1 MDNLLTEFR
10 SISHLIR
17 QSGQGIKN
25 VKTLVGTSLFVA
37 MNAALGYFK
46 IVVIPKMLEINFS
59 SLALAAC
66 AFTYGPVM
74 AGAAGIICDNIKY
87 LLNPSGPYMPL
98 FGLNEFL
105 TGFIYGL
112 FFYKKSLSLK
122 RVILARLSVVL
133 LINIFLTPL
142 WLHILYGNAFIILV
156 QARILKNIL
165 MFPVDVFLL
174 YTVLKATKRAIPIIT

>member
-1 MDNLLTEFR
+1 MDNLLTDPKKTSRIRESAK
-10 SISHLIR
+10 SIR
-17 QSGQGIKN
+17 N
-25 VKTLVGTSLFVA
+25 VKHLVGTSLFVA
-37 MNAALGYFK
+37 MNAALGYLK

-74 AGAAGIICDNIKY
+74 AGLAGVLCDNIKY
-87 LLNPSGPYMPL
+87 FLNPSGPYMPL

-112 FFYKKSLSLK
+112 FFYKRKLTLP

-133 LINIFLTPL
+133 LINIVLTPL
-142 WLHILYGNAFIILV
+142 WLHLLYGNAFIVLV
-156 QARILKNIL
+156 QARILKNVL
-165 MFPVDVFLL
+165 MFPIDVALL
-174 YTVLKATKRAIPIIT
+174 YLVLKATQKAIPTLSK